1 MIRRRWQL
9 IGALTGLLALCLFAC
24 SALLNH
30 DPGQCTTDNDCAQF
44 AGHLVCSSGVCV
56 ASGLGPDGCFFGTPS
71 TPEEFANQ
79 CSTATCE
86 QFDNCARL
94 AQCDPDAGLP
104 PPVTPPDAPPPPPPA
119 DASLIDAPPPPV
131 LPACV

>member
-1 MIRRRWQL
+1 
-9 IGALTGLLALCLFAC
+9 
-24 SALLNH
+24 
-30 DPGQCTTDNDCAQF
+30 
-44 AGHLVCSSGVCV
+44 
-56 ASGLGPDGCFFGTPS
+56 
-71 TPEEFANQ
+71 Q

-131 LPACV
+131 LPACVEDSNTIVVAGSTAVQPFLGVVAPLLGGTKIAYQPSGSCSGVDNMFNPDTSKRILKDIK